1 MCSRALES
9 PAGLVLV
16 AVSLA
21 LVQLVVTAV
30 DLVLHPA
37 RPDLVLGGGGGCVA
51 GHASWHWT
59 VLVFS
64 WLLLLTFTSVC
75 MCVACLKYD
84 ATNRDAKWSLV
95 CLISLTTIWV
105 SWLVVRRLLQD
116 KFKDPVCVMALV
128 VSALIVLL
136 CLYAR
141 KLYEFTEFGKADT
154 KLELMSNIMLS
165 DSPTDSQS
173 GSRTYGSSMSI
184 LPGIIGKLIRSRV
197 IITSPTI
204 LYWCTD
210 DKVFHR

>member
-1 MCSRALES
+1 M
-9 PAGLVLV
+9 V
-16 AVSLA
+16 
-21 LVQLVVTAV
+21 
-30 DLVLHPA
+30 
-37 RPDLVLGGGGGCVA
+37 GGTCQA

-64 WLLLLTFTSVC
+64 WLLVLTFSSVC

-105 SWLVVRRLLQD
+105 SWLVVTRLLQD

-165 DSPTDSQS
+165 DSPSDSQS

-184 LPGIIGKLIRSRV
+184 LPGIIGKI
-197 IITSPTI
+197 SPTI
-204 LYWCTD
+204 ITC
-210 DKVFHR
+210 

>member
-1 MCSRALES
+1 MCSRTLES
-9 PAGLVLV
+9 PGGLV
-16 AVSLA
+16 AVALLLS
-21 LVQLVVTAV
+21 LVQVVVTAV
-30 DLVLHPA
+30 DLSLHPA
-37 RPDLVLGGGGGCVA
+37 LPELVPGGSCQA
-51 GHASWHWT
+51 GHSSWHWT
-59 VLVFS
+59 VLMFS
-64 WLLLLTFTSVC
+64 WLLLLTFSSVC

-105 SWLVVRRLLQD
+105 SWLVVTRLLQD

-173 GSRTYGSSMSI
+173 GSRTYGSCMSI
-184 LPGIIGKLIRSRV
+184 LPGIIGE
-197 IITSPTI
+197 
-204 LYWCTD
+204 
-210 DKVFHR
+210 